1 MVFRTKPGFLRGE
14 HAGGREIVA
23 ADPAR
28 LTLGVKY
35 RTARQRRAAV
45 PARARVDDVVRP
57 QHDELQ
63 PVSGVVLL
71 AHLLLQ
77 ALGDSVER
85 PIRAPS

>member
-1 MVFRTKPGFLRGE
+1 V
-14 HAGGREIVA
+14 I
-23 ADPAR
+23 
-28 LTLGVKY
+28 
-35 RTARQRRAAV
+35 
-45 PARARVDDVVRP
+45 RP